1 MGCLYLLLALAG
13 GVLLGCARRVAAPV
27 PPRAPAE
34 DPAAFAVVVRP
45 AEARLFFPVSV
56 RRDWN
61 WPRTAP
67 APGATAR
74 FSWGVTVMNGDV
86 AFAVTYADR

>member
-1 MGCLYLLLALAG
+1 
-13 GVLLGCARRVAAPV
+13 
-27 PPRAPAE
+27 
-34 DPAAFAVVVRP
+34 VVVRP

-61 WPRTAP
+61 WPRTAL